1 MRLVKR
7 LPLLLV
13 TLLFIAFICWFLY
26 YDLQYITIHG
36 KITCKDVRNLYI
48 PFPANVEKVH
58 IHEGDLVDSGTQ
70 LLTINVDDI
79 NLRRKQ
85 IEFEIAR
92 ARNEIKI
99 RQTELAQLK
108 SDLHYSQQ
116 MHQRYTD
123 LLKREDFLVQNG
135 ATAPVKMEYFK
146 DTLNLYSK
154 TRHDLNTRI
163 AAEMGSYA
171 TLNLLNHKILMLED
185 ELRNIDSHFRINA
198 IDENVLLSP
207 VKHGAICSVN
217 VSQGDITRS
226 EKPVMTI
233 LNLDSIVIIGQ
244 VPEKV
249 IRYIQQGSYV
259 KIVPKTNF
267 WQRLKGT
274 VLKKSEI
281 AFQEQGITFFRIEVK
296 IESQGKYLLPNSNV
310 ILKIH
315 RKFNITNLFA
325 L

>member
-1 MRLVKR
+1 MRIVKK
-7 LPLLLV
+7 LPLLTV
-13 TLLFIAFICWFLY
+13 ILLFIAFICWFLY

-36 KITCKDVRNLYI
+36 KVTCNDVRNLYI
-48 PFPANVEKVH
+48 PFPANIEKVH
-58 IHEGDLVDSGTQ
+58 IHEGDLVDSGTH

-85 IEFEIAR
+85 IEFEISR
-92 ARNEIKI
+92 ARNEIKN

-146 DTLNLYSK
+146 DTLNLYNK
-154 TRHDLNTRI
+154 TQRDLNSRI
-163 AAEMGSYA
+163 AAEMGTYA
-171 TLNLLNHKILMLED
+171 TLNLLNHKISMFED

-198 IDENVLLSP
+198 INENVLLSP

-233 LNLDSIVIIGQ
+233 LNLDSTVVIGQ

-249 IRYIQQGSYV
+249 IRYIDQGSHV

-267 WQRLKGT
+267 WQRHKGT

-281 AFQEQGITFFRIEVK
+281 AFQEQGITFFRVEVK
-296 IESQGKYLLPNSNV
+296 IESRNKYLQPNSNV

-315 RKFNITNLFA
+315 RKFNVANLFA